1 MAQSKQLIFGEEA
14 RNKLVTGVNKVARAV
29 TTTLGPKG
37 RNVAIEKPWGAPNV
51 IHDGVTVA
59 REISLDDKFEN
70 MGAQL
75 VKQAAEKTNET
86 AGDGTTT
93 ATLLA
98 QQIVLKGMKHI
109 VAGTNSMVMKK
120 GISRAVE
127 AVVKEVNRLAKPVKK
142 SDWEKVATLSAQ
154 DEVIGSKIA
163 EAFSLVGEDGLIEVE
178 EGKSMD
184 ITIAHKDGMEFD
196 RGYVSP
202 YLVTNGESMES
213 VVKSPFVLVTD
224 YKLTTRD
231 DMVSVVEPLLA
242 QNIKEFVVIADD
254 ISGDALGVLV
264 MNKMHQNFFGLAIKA
279 PGFGDRRKAM
289 LEDLAILTGATL
301 ISNDTG
307 RQLKSI
313 TIDDFGRVDEIRSTK
328 NSSKIIG
335 GTNKENLKARIKI
348 IETEIQRTTSDFDKE
363 KLEERKARL
372 ASGVASIQVGAATE
386 IEMNNLKERV
396 KDAKEATRAAI
407 KSGIIPGGGVTF
419 IRASHV
425 LDSMT
430 ATSSDELIGI
440 QLVKSVLEMPLRRLV
455 ENSGY
460 DSGFIARK
468 VEENENHNYGFN
480 VLTGEFG
487 DLVKQGVI
495 EPALVATAALT
506 NAASVAAMILSTDCL
521 IADVEEK
528 VKTE

>member
-1 MAQSKQLIFGEEA
+1 MSQAKQLIFDQEA
-14 RNKLVTGVNKVARAV
+14 RDKLVIGVNTVARAV

-59 REISLDDKFEN
+59 REIALVDKFEN

-75 VKQAAEKTNET
+75 VKQAATQTNDT

-93 ATLLA
+93 ATLLS
-98 QQIVLKGMKHI
+98 QQIVVNGMKHV
-109 VAGTNSMVMKK
+109 VAGANSMVMKK
-120 GISRAVE
+120 GIDKAVDAIVAE
-127 AVVKEVNRLAKPVKK
+127 INRLAKPVKK

-184 ITIAHKDGMEFD
+184 ITIVHKDGMEFD
-196 RGYVSP
+196 RGYVSA
-202 YLVTNGESMES
+202 YLVTNPDDMES
-213 VVKSPFVLVTD
+213 VCKNPHVLITD
-224 YKLTTRD
+224 YKLTTKE
-231 DMVSVVEPLLA
+231 DMVAIVEPLLE
-242 QNIKEFVVIADD
+242 QNIKEFVVIAEE

-264 MNKMHQNFFGLAIKA
+264 VNKMHQQFFGLGIKA
-279 PGFGDRRKAM
+279 PGFGDRRRAM
-289 LEDLAILTGATL
+289 LEDLAILTGATF
-301 ISNDTG
+301 ISTDTG

-313 TIDDFGRVDEIRSTK
+313 TVGDFGRVDEVRSTK
-328 NSSKIIG
+328 NSTKIIG
-335 GTNKENLKARIKI
+335 GKNSSEVKARIKLI
-348 IETEIQRTTSDFDKE
+348 QTEIEKTTSEFDKE
-363 KLEERKARL
+363 KLGERKARL

-386 IEMNNLKERV
+386 IEMRNLIERV

-419 IRASHV
+419 IRASKA
-425 LDSMT
+425 LEKLNIYT
-430 ATSSDELIGI
+430 QDEAIGV
-440 QLVKSVLEMPLRRLV
+440 QVVKSVLEMPIRKLA

-460 DSGFIARK
+460 DAGWVVKKLEESRK
-468 VEENENHNYGFN
+468 NNFGFN

-487 DLVKQGVI
+487 DLVEQGVI
-495 EPALVATAALT
+495 EPALVATSALK
-506 NAASVAAMILSTDCL
+506 NAASVASMILSTDCL
-521 IADVEEK
+521 IADVDIQEK
-528 VKTE
+528 TD